1 MIARSIDAHSLVG
14 NIGGYV
20 GLLLGF
26 SIVQIPDILLQ
37 AYKKVQVYYLI
48 YVARSERRH
57 SSNVMES
64 NIFV

>member
-26 SIVQIPDILLQ
+26 SIVQIPEILLQ
-37 AYKKVQVYYLI
+37 AYKKVQMYYLI
-48 YVARSERRH
+48 YVARRESRQSINEIT
-57 SSNVMES
+57 S

>member
-26 SIVQIPDILLQ
+26 SIVQIPDFLCQ
-37 AYKKVQVYYLI
+37 VFKKVQIYYLI
-48 YVARSERRH
+48 YVAREESRQ
-57 SSNVMES
+57 NVNE
-64 NIFV
+64 ITVI